1 MDARKYDRIADL
13 LTQIRGTI
21 SSQPMSHNDLANK
34 TREDM
39 ILHIDILLAQNDSLG
54 KADEKGLI

>member
-13 LTQIRGTI
+13 LTQIRATI
-21 SSQPMSHNDLANK
+21 TSQPTSHSHLANK
-34 TREDM
+34 TRQDM
-39 ILHIDILLAQNDSLG
+39 VFHIDILLAQNDSLG